1 MAELLAAAITFGEHR
16 FGSASAMKLNASAGD
31 VSCWLFETATAPPS
45 TMVLPIFR
53 RGAVQR
59 TVVSLMKVA
68 RLIISLAATGERAV
82 ISFPVPM
89 KKMQLS
95 KELLRKDTPVMR
107 MFCMLDISTVLGDTI
122 PRDTAGT
129 YEKRAFSPLP
139 KSTPFVDTATLTV
152 VGRGCAGAEH
162 IMTLLDTYCALLG
175 GAFAA
180 WPAMGDADAAARDA
194 AT

>member
-1 MAELLAAAITFGEHR
+1 
-16 FGSASAMKLNASAGD
+16 
-31 VSCWLFETATAPPS
+31 
-45 TMVLPIFR
+45 
-53 RGAVQR
+53 
-59 TVVSLMKVA
+59 
-68 RLIISLAATGERAV
+68 
-82 ISFPVPM
+82 M

-107 MFCMLDISTVLGDTI
+107 TFCMLDISTVLGDTI
-122 PRDTAGT
+122 PRETAGT

-175 GAFAA
+175 GALLYALLPPDCCLLCVGPYLIWFVV
-180 WPAMGDADAAARDA
+180 
-194 AT
+194 